1 MRLFETLKGENSV
14 QTLGFVAA
22 FYLLTKPPSCRLFH
36 LKTAPKTPPDSAVC
50 LSAPSCFLPAAQV
63 DVFVCQ
69 GIKVWGV
76 GKMGLILKQGSEAGH
91 VLV

>member
-1 MRLFETLKGENSV
+1 MHLFETLKGENTM

-22 FYLLTKPPSCRLFH
+22 FYLLTKPPSCLLFH

-63 DVFVCQ
+63 DVFICQ
-69 GIKVWGV
+69 GVRVWGM
-76 GKMGLILKQGSEAGH
+76 GKMWLILKQDSKVGQ